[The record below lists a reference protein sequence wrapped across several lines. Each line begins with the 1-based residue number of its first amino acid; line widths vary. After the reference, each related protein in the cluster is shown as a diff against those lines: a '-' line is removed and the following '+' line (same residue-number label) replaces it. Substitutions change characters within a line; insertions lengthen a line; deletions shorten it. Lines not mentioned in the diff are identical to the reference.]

1 MGVAEIEYTWDYVSI
16 PSKLSFF
23 WGTLANTMVTN
34 TLSPGKTKERTALFS
49 LCLRTVRAAS
59 FQRWGTHAA
68 TETGIKSQNASPE
81 CSIWNSK
88 RCYMGVQTPKMS
100 ISHIY
105 IFFIAIIDRS
115 PCHCWTSPQN
125 KMCNMLPKQRMFE
138 TCIKC
143 FKLQTAP
150 QHTLFS
156 SHAAPILMEQMPWQN
171 QAEFGKY
178 DEQST

>member
-1 MGVAEIEYTWDYVSI
+1 MGVAEIEYTWVYPANWHFSGEPWRIRWLQI
-16 PSKLSFF
+16 PYLQAKPRRELHFFPFASGQSEPHRFNAEGLTLPLKPGSKARTHPRNVQFEI
-23 WGTLANTMVTN
+23 AND
-34 TLSPGKTKERTALFS
+34 
-49 LCLRTVRAAS
+49 
-59 FQRWGTHAA
+59 A
-68 TETGIKSQNASPE
+68 TWVFRPQKWVFHI
-81 CSIWNSK
+81 
-88 RCYMGVQTPKMS
+88 Y
-100 ISHIY
+100 IY

-125 KMCNMLPKQRMFE
+125 KMCNMLPKQRMLE